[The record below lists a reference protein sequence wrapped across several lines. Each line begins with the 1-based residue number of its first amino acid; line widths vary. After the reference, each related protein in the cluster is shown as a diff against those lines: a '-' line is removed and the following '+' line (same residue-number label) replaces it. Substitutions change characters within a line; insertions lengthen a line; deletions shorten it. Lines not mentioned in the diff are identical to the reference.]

1 MENRAR
7 DLRIVAAVTAAV
19 ATVHALTPAGPHSW
33 HWLHV
38 VSAKLYHIPILLSAR
53 SFGLSGAVATA
64 AAVTVLTLIHVVR
77 DWAGLP
83 MVQAEEVAEIATF
96 WLVGL
101 VSATLFRRERR
112 SREATRLA
120 HEETLAALAASL
132 ELRERYTAGHSRR
145 VRDYALLLAGEMG
158 LRDPAFLA
166 SMAEGALLHDV
177 GKIGIPDRILLK
189 PGPLVDEER
198 NAMRRHPEMG
208 ASLVGEIA
216 WLRTAREL
224 ILAHHERYDGAGYP
238 HGLAG
243 AAIPLAARIFTV
255 ADAFDA
261 LTTDRPYHDA
271 LSWEEAAS
279 KLAAGRGSQFDPDA
293 ADAFSRIA
301 FEEWARVASG
311 TGVVLRGHP
320 SGGPVAPALGGGET
334 QAPQLELARFQSNEV
349 KP

>member
-1 MENRAR
+1 MENRTR
-7 DLRIVAAVTAAV
+7 DLRIVAAATAAV
-19 ATVHALTPAGPHSW
+19 ATIHVLTPAGPHSW

-38 VSAKLYHIPILLSAR
+38 ASAKVYYIPILLSAR

-64 AAVTVLTLIHVVR
+64 AAVTMLTFIHVVR
-77 DWAGLP
+77 DWAGVP
-83 MVQAEEVAEIATF
+83 MVQAEEVAEVATF

-101 VSATLFRRERR
+101 VSATLFGRERR

-145 VRDYALLLAGEMG
+145 VRDYALLVAGEMG

-166 SMAEGALLHDV
+166 SMAQGALLHDV

-189 PGPLVDEER
+189 PGPLGDEER

-279 KLAAGRGSQFDPDA
+279 KVAGGRGSQFDPDA
-293 ADAFSRIA
+293 ADGFLRIP
-301 FEEWARVASG
+301 FEAWARVAEA
-311 TGVVLRGHP
+311 TGVTLRRGA
-320 SGGPVAPALGGGET
+320 SGE
-334 QAPQLELARFQSNEV
+334 LER
-349 KP
+349 

>member
-1 MENRAR
+1 MENRTR

-38 VSAKLYHIPILLSAR
+38 VSAKLYYLPILLSAR
-53 SFGLSGAVATA
+53 SLGPSGAVATA
-64 AAVTVLTLIHVVR
+64 AVVTVLTLIHVVR
-77 DWAGLP
+77 DWTGLP
-83 MVQAEEVAEIATF
+83 MVQAEEVTEIATF

-120 HEETLAALAASL
+120 HEETLGALAASL

-166 SMAEGALLHDV
+166 SMAQGALLHDV

-189 PGPLVDEER
+189 PGPLGDEER

-271 LSWEEAAS
+271 LSWEDAAS
-279 KLAAGRGSQFDPDA
+279 QVAAGRGTQFDPDA
-293 ADAFSRIA
+293 ADAFLRTP
-301 FEEWARVASG
+301 FETWERAAVA
-311 TGVVLRGHP
+311 TGVVLRRGPSLDEHP
-320 SGGPVAPALGGGET
+320 AGPGGAGGRT
-334 QAPQLELARFQSNEV
+334 AAAA
-349 KP
+349 